1 MKKITLTTALLLPLI
16 FAGVC
21 MAQEERASITGTV
34 TDPSHASV
42 AGATVTIDNKA
53 TGFHREVST
62 NDSGAYVLPGLL
74 IGVYDV
80 HISVKGFETQDYS
93 SVELVVG
100 QIRTINAQMQ
110 IAANSQQVQVVAETQ
125 ALDTNTAKVAGVV
138 DFMQV
143 SELPINGRAW
153 TALMALVPGA
163 MDAGGATQKTI
174 RFAGRGSDDNNFR
187 FDGIDATGISN
198 QAPNTATRLQIS
210 TEAIAEFKVDTMLY
224 GADTGGTAGGQVE
237 AISKSGSNDY
247 HGSAFE
253 YFRNNV
259 LNTRGPFDGSTLPP
273 LRLNQYGSNLGG
285 RIIKNRTF
293 FFINYEGLRQ
303 RLGSTLIGNVPSDS
317 ERALILATSPALLP
331 IINSFPHG
339 NRALSSTT
347 SQYVSVANLSSNE
360 DSGLIRI
367 DHRID
372 DKTTFYARYNIDQ
385 VYSKAP
391 DGNLLDTTQT
401 STAPM
406 NGVMTASHIF
416 SPNTYNVLTL
426 GVNRIWSLSHTDSK
440 FFDTT
445 GIFNSVA
452 VSGYETLNQEAD
464 SVKAPTTYSVK
475 DDHTWVRG
483 LHTIKFGAEIKRVAY
498 NYSQPSQ
505 SALIYSSLSDFVS
518 NNLDQVN
525 LLGGV
530 PVHGLLKTE
539 YFGYVQDEWKATSD
553 LNVNIGLRYEFFNAF
568 HEQYGRDLPFDPAT
582 CPNGY
587 CPQGSAFDFP
597 KKLNLEPR
605 LSFAWAPKALNGKTV
620 IRSGSGFY
628 KGEGQLGDLNAPS
641 DNFTQRL
648 SLSNVS
654 FPGLSFPADSFY
666 AETQNSAVTPRALS
680 RNLGVPTVIQW
691 GLQIQQAL
699 PFGFVLD
706 TGYIGYHGYHQ
717 FTRWYINGCALYS
730 NPCVREYPAYGPID
744 IKQTDSNNHFEGWQT
759 SLRRQF
765 KSGWGFQANHMW
777 SHAINDDS
785 QGGGETDYPEINSC
799 RTCDIASSDV
809 DIRHT
814 FSMNTVYRLPFGTG
828 RNFFNQKGVGNAI
841 LGGWELSSTATA
853 RTGLPV
859 NVTITRSASA
869 VPDGLNVEN
878 GASFQRPNYV
888 GGDVSV
894 VPADQTVNN
903 WINAAAFTIP
913 ADGTWGNAGRNL
925 IRGPAFWQA
934 DSSLSRD
941 LKLSERFTLV
951 LRVEAFNIFNR
962 AQFGQPNGNFSSAS
976 FGQITTTVNGT
987 SPVGSGTPRE
997 FQLAMRLKF

>member
-1 MKKITLTTALLLPLI
+1 MKKITLTTALLLPLVL
-16 FAGVC
+16 AGVC
-21 MAQEERASITGTV
+21 VAQEERAVITGTV
-34 TDPSHASV
+34 TDPSRASV
-42 AGATVTIDNKA
+42 AGATVTIDSRA

-62 NDSGAYVLPGLL
+62 NDSGAYTIPGLL

-80 HISVKGFETQDYS
+80 HVSVKGFETQDYS
-93 SVELVVG
+93 GVELAVG

-237 AISKSGSNDY
+237 AISKSGSNDF

-317 ERALILATSPALLP
+317 ERALILQQSPALLP

-347 SQYVSVANLSSNE
+347 SQYVSVASLSSNE

-372 DKTTFYARYNIDQ
+372 DKTTFYARYNIDE
-385 VYSKAP
+385 VSSSAP
-391 DGNLLDTTQT
+391 AGNLLDRTQT

-406 NGVMTASHIF
+406 NGVTTLSHIF
-416 SPNTYNVLTL
+416 SPTMYNVLTL

-505 SALIYSSLSDFVS
+505 SALIYSSLADFVS

-553 LNVNIGLRYEFFNAF
+553 LNINIGLRYEFFNAF

-597 KKLNLEPR
+597 KKLNL
-605 LSFAWAPKALNGKTV
+605 
-620 IRSGSGFY
+620 
-628 KGEGQLGDLNAPS
+628 
-641 DNFTQRL
+641 
-648 SLSNVS
+648 
-654 FPGLSFPADSFY
+654 
-666 AETQNSAVTPRALS
+666 
-680 RNLGVPTVIQW
+680 
-691 GLQIQQAL
+691 
-699 PFGFVLD
+699 
-706 TGYIGYHGYHQ
+706 
-717 FTRWYINGCALYS
+717 
-730 NPCVREYPAYGPID
+730 
-744 IKQTDSNNHFEGWQT
+744 
-759 SLRRQF
+759 
-765 KSGWGFQANHMW
+765 
-777 SHAINDDS
+777 
-785 QGGGETDYPEINSC
+785 
-799 RTCDIASSDV
+799 
-809 DIRHT
+809 
-814 FSMNTVYRLPFGTG
+814 
-828 RNFFNQKGVGNAI
+828 
-841 LGGWELSSTATA
+841 
-853 RTGLPV
+853 
-859 NVTITRSASA
+859 
-869 VPDGLNVEN
+869 
-878 GASFQRPNYV
+878 
-888 GGDVSV
+888 
-894 VPADQTVNN
+894 
-903 WINAAAFTIP
+903 
-913 ADGTWGNAGRNL
+913 
-925 IRGPAFWQA
+925 
-934 DSSLSRD
+934 
-941 LKLSERFTLV
+941 
-951 LRVEAFNIFNR
+951 
-962 AQFGQPNGNFSSAS
+962 
-976 FGQITTTVNGT
+976 
-987 SPVGSGTPRE
+987 
-997 FQLAMRLKF
+997 